1 MISLPISKLNYP
13 MDISMKKEN
22 IKIVGKVWGREEWLV
37 NGSLYCGK
45 ILHVDEGAESSYH
58 YHKKKLETFYAL
70 EGQVILTIEGK
81 DYMLNLSSRPKTIEP
96 NERHMFYGITKA
108 KIIEFSTHHD
118 DEDVFRLTE
127 SKSGN
132 DNKCY

>member
-1 MISLPISKLNYP
+1 L
-13 MDISMKKEN
+13 KKED
-22 IKIVGKVWGREEWLV
+22 IKTVDKVWGEEIILV
-37 NGSLYCGK
+37 NSHLYCGK
-45 ILHVDEGAESSYH
+45 LLIGDRGAESSYH